1 VPARPL
7 RPRPLQFA
15 ALALALCALAAPAA
29 NGRAFAASSACG
41 AATQAVVAG
50 VDSSVLNDIYAN
62 ELAGQEVTD
71 DLGYITTDQNL
82 ITALSQDDAAT
93 TLRAV
98 QKLVYHP
105 GWHIVRLR
113 VLDASNRVLADVGG
127 PYVIAPV
134 TGVLHS
140 ATGAVI
146 GSFAM
151 SVQDDV
157 GVTKLENRFVGDPI
171 GIYVDGRLV
180 AHLGGAS
187 LPRTRPTAS
196 TLTLHG
202 VTYQAVTQTY
212 NAFPTGMLRAVLLVP
227 PPAATT
233 SAESCDT
240 VRAGEFGHVAMRLTG
255 LLGPV
260 GQHYY
265 GYAYWVHIYT
275 DADVFVLNPGG
286 AVLASS
292 DGSDPTSLP
301 LSGPVSYDGQSWLV
315 FSFEPQPPA
324 RVYLLVPPS

>member
-7 RPRPLQFA
+7 RLLPRQRA
-15 ALALALCALAAPAA
+15 ALALAFCALAALAA
-29 NGRAFAASSACG
+29 TGRASASSACG
-41 AATQAVVAG
+41 AASQAVVAG

-62 ELAGQEVTD
+62 ELAGREVTD
-71 DLGYITTDQNL
+71 DLGYITTDQSL
-82 ITALSQDDAAT
+82 ITALSQDDVAT

-98 QKLVYHP
+98 QKIVYHP

-140 ATGAVI
+140 ATGSVI
-146 GSFAM
+146 GSFVM
-151 SVQDDV
+151 SVQDDI
-157 GVTKLENRFVGDPI
+157 GVTKLETRFVRDPI
-171 GIYVDGRLV
+171 GIYVGGRLV
-180 AHLGGAS
+180 AQLGGATF
-187 LPRTRPTAS
+187 PRTRPTAS
-196 TLTLHG
+196 LLTLHN
-202 VTYQAVTQTY
+202 VTYQAVTLSY

-227 PPAATT
+227 SPPAAT
-233 SAESCDT
+233 SAESCDA

-275 DADVFVLNPGG
+275 DADVFVLSPGG
-286 AVLASS
+286 TVLASS